1 MKKEL
6 QGLGG
11 QIIAQSGMAKGPDGT
26 IGFVQG
32 WTSRQSP
39 FVVTISDDDDQVD
52 KDFCETVEA
61 LSIDHES

>member
-26 IGFVQG
+26 SGFVQG

-39 FVVTISDDDDQVD
+39 FVTISDDDDQVD
-52 KDFCETVEA
+52 KDVCENVEA